1 MAAVTENPN
10 ADEPLALVPRFT
22 AQGYGKE
29 DVERR
34 RRWVEG
40 QTGASLSHLG
50 SFSLDS
56 ASMRGNI
63 ENPIGV
69 AQVPL
74 GVAGPLAVCGE
85 FATGVFY
92 VPLATTEGALVRSY
106 ERGMLAITRAGGAV
120 ARLLIDGNRAS
131 PVFSFA
137 DVSRAHH
144 FAATL
149 ADHFAIL
156 QSVAEATTKHGKLL
170 AIACRMLGRDVVVD
184 FDYHTADA
192 HGMNMIS
199 KATEAACQWIVE
211 QFDVDHYYV
220 LSGGSSEKRASS
232 SLFRGGKGKHVTA
245 GVLLPPKL
253 VHTHLHTTPRKL
265 QHMWQRTLMAQLQAG
280 ASGYNGHY
288 ANGLTALF
296 IACGQDVANVAN
308 CSVGYTNFDVTE
320 DGSLYVSVTLPSL
333 TVATVGGGTALGT
346 SAECLAMLGCTGV
359 GKAAKFAE
367 IAAATILAGELSFGS
382 ALASGEF
389 VSAHE
394 QYGRN
399 HPASTLSQPLW

>member
-1 MAAVTENPN
+1 MASITENLA
-10 ADEPLALVPRFT
+10 ADESIALVPRFT

-34 RRWVEG
+34 RRWVEH

-56 ASMRGNI
+56 DSMRGNI

-69 AQVPL
+69 AQVPI
-74 GVAGPLAVCGE
+74 GVAGPLAICGE
-85 FATGVFY
+85 FATGVYY

-120 ARLLIDGNRAS
+120 VRVARDGNRAS
-131 PVFSFA
+131 PLFSFA

-144 FAATL
+144 FSATL
-149 ADHFAIL
+149 KNHFAEL
-156 QSVAEATTKHGKLL
+156 KTVAESTTKHGKLL
-170 AIACRMLGRDVVVD
+170 AIECRMMGRDVIVD

-199 KATEAACQWIVE
+199 KATEAACQWIVA
-211 QFDVDHYYV
+211 QFEVDQYYV
-220 LSGGSSEKRASS
+220 LSGGSSEKRASA

-245 GVLLPPKL
+245 GVLLPRRL
-253 VHTHLHTTPRKL
+253 VQTHLHSTPREL
-265 QHMWQRTLMAQLQAG
+265 HHMWQRTLIAQLQAG
-280 ASGYNGHY
+280 VSGYNGHY

-308 CSVGYTNFDVTE
+308 CAVGYTNFDVTE
-320 DGSLYVSVTLPSL
+320 EGSLYVTVTLPSL
-333 TVATVGGGTALGT
+333 TVATIGGGTALGT
-346 SAECLAMLGCTGV
+346 SAQCLAMLDCAGTG
-359 GKAAKFAE
+359 KSPKFAE
-367 IAAATILAGELSFGS
+367 IVASTILAGELSFGA

-399 HPASTLSQPLW
+399 HPT